1 MEYFRIA
8 LPYLYAYRMNKRSMI
23 KSTLSESDWFNTLK
37 APLKK
42 VVYKVNKTKIS
53 LFEKYKRELRKAKKS
68 GNNQK

>member
-23 KSTLSESDWFNTLK
+23 KSTLSEANWFSGIQ

-42 VVYKVNKTKIS
+42 VVYKFNKSKIS
-53 LFEKYKRELRKAKKS
+53 LFDKYKRELRKAKKS
-68 GNNQK
+68 GF